1 MEANILT
8 KITEERRGDVA
19 AAKML
24 VSIGTLQDLAEKRVH
39 HSFKA
44 GLLNDSGRIKI
55 ISEIKKASPSAGL
68 LRPDYQ
74 PAEIATSYAE
84 AGAVAVSVLTEP
96 RHFMGN
102 AEHLQAVRTMVD
114 LPILRKDFICDEYQ
128 ILEAA
133 AWGADIIL
141 LIVAALDEETIR
153 RLYEFALDLELEVLV
168 ESHSLEELKIA
179 LSLEDAVIGV
189 NSRNL
194 KTLKTDLEI
203 ACGLAGNIPTDR
215 LSIAESGIRDRT
227 DIDKLAALGY
237 KGFLIGETLMKG
249 DDPGKALDE
258 LLMG

>member
-1 MEANILT
+1 MESNILT
-8 KITEERRGDVA
+8 KITEERQADVEA
-19 AAKML
+19 ARKL
-24 VSIGTLQDLAEKRVH
+24 VSIEALQDLAAERVH

-44 GLLNDSGRIKI
+44 GLLAGGDDVKI
-55 ISEIKKASPSAGL
+55 ISEIKKASPSAGM

-74 PAEIATSYAE
+74 PAQIAASYEE
-84 AGAVAVSVLTEP
+84 AGAVAISVLTEP
-96 RHFMGN
+96 RHFMGD
-102 AEHLQAVRTMVD
+102 AEHLQAVRAVVD

-168 ESHSLEELKIA
+168 ESHSLEELEIA
-179 LSLEDAVIGV
+179 LKLEEAVIGI

-194 KTLKTDLEI
+194 KTLKTDLDI
-203 ACGLAGNIPTDR
+203 ASGLAGKIPADR
-215 LSIAESGIRDRT
+215 LSIAESGIRDRA

-249 DDPGKALDE
+249 DDPGKALEE
-258 LLMG
+258 LLEG